1 MVLYSTGNI
10 FQRTKCTHLFTYMYM
25 HAVLNIHEY
34 APIRKT
40 ILRTSELLLCSQN
53 NVILFVPVLKSTQKC
68 SYSSSLGLTS

>member
-1 MVLYSTGNI
+1 
-10 FQRTKCTHLFTYMYM
+10 M

-40 ILRTSELLLCSQN
+40 IAHTSELLLCSQN
-53 NVILFVPVLKSTQKC
+53 NVILFVPVLKSTQNC

>member
-53 NVILFVPVLKSTQKC
+53 NVILLVPVLKSTQKC

>member
-10 FQRTKCTHLFTYMYM
+10 FQCTKCTHLFTYMYM

>member
-34 APIRKT
+34 DPIRKT

>member
-10 FQRTKCTHLFTYMYM
+10 FQRTKCTHLFTYM

>member
-68 SYSSSLGLTS
+68 SYSSPLGLTS